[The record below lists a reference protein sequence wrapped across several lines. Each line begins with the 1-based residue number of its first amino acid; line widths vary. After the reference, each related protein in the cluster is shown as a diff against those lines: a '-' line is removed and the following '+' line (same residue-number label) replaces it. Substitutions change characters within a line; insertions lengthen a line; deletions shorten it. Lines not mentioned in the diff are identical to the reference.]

1 MELHHRS
8 CILPSNAPA
17 LPDTE
22 AYIPSRVL
30 QERSANRVHE
40 YSDGSLSRKRSP
52 SYAGRLDGYFTG
64 NLGSYFQ
71 GDRSEAQVEIETR
84 KLLKLLKK
92 CDKYQKYR
100 ERQRSD
106 SAEKDQTWPD
116 SLEEAFWRGEPL
128 CLCSFII
135 AYSFS
140 PRKIPTNGSQEKI
153 TTWAIAR

>member
-30 QERSANRVHE
+30 QERSANRLHE
-40 YSDGSLSRKRSP
+40 YCDDSLQQKRSP
-52 SYAGRLDGYFTG
+52 VYAGRLDGYFTG
-64 NLGSYFQ
+64 NLNTRFPGE
-71 GDRSEAQVEIETR
+71 RSEAQVEIETR

-100 ERQRSD
+100 ERQRSE
-106 SAEKDQTWPD
+106 SAEKEQGWPD
-116 SLEEAFWRGEPL
+116 SLEEAFWRGKPL
-128 CLCSFII
+128 CLVSSVM
-135 AYSFS
+135 YS
-140 PRKIPTNGSQEKI
+140 QL
-153 TTWAIAR
+153 